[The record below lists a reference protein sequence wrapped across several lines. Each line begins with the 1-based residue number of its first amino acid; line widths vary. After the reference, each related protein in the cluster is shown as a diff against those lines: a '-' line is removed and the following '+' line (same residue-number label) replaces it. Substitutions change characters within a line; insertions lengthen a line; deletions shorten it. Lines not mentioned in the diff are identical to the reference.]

1 MKIIKF
7 VVTSNN
13 NLYNMKNFVKIFFVL
28 ALAFLTTQSWAQD
41 KNNPWQFSFGVSA
54 LNFNG
59 TNYPSDKPTLDLGS
73 SLFNEYFNV
82 DEHWNVQ
89 SSLSTVTLSRYAD
102 NGYSIGLR
110 ASINKFTKLGDS
122 PRITPKTMLS
132 ADFMIKKTMSGLS
145 FCNLEP
151 YLEAGMGQS
160 FVGNNNDFHLNGGA
174 GVSYAISDKVNLQ
187 FNTIYRY
194 NFKNDGFVNYAPNII
209 PHFQHN
215 LSVAINFGGK
225 DTDRDGIYDRH
236 DDCPNVAGL
245 PEFNGCPDDDGD
257 GIENSKDAC
266 PNAPGLLEFNGCPD
280 SDGDGI
286 ADPNDACPNV
296 AGLAKFNGCPD
307 SDGDGIED
315 AKDACPD
322 KAGPRMYNGCPDSDG
337 DGLAD
342 PNDKCPN
349 EAGPADNAGCPN
361 PTAEAIEKLNELGA
375 VVQFEFNK
383 SNLRD
388 DAVELLLSVYDIM
401 SKYGNTNFSI
411 EGHTDSSGPK
421 AFNKKLSLERAEKV
435 KSHLVSKG
443 VEADRLSTEGFGED
457 NPKESNNSRKGR
469 IANRRV
475 EFKVVD

>member
-1 MKIIKF
+1 
-7 VVTSNN
+7 
-13 NLYNMKNFVKIFFVL
+13 MKNFVKIFFVFTL
-28 ALAFLTTQSWAQD
+28 ALFTTQSWTQD

-59 TNYPSDKPTLDLGS
+59 TNYTSPSASIDLGP

-82 DEHWNVQ
+82 TDHWNVQ
-89 SSLSTVTLSRYAD
+89 SSFSTVTLTRYAE
-102 NGYSIGLR
+102 NGYSIGFR
-110 ASINKFTKLGDS
+110 ASVNKFSKLGDTS
-122 PRITPKTMLS
+122 ITPKTIITGDLVLTKTLS
-132 ADFMIKKTMSGLS
+132 ALT
-145 FCNLEP
+145 FCSLEP
-151 YLEAGMGQS
+151 YIELGAGQS
-160 FVGNNNDFHLNGGA
+160 FVGGDNDYHLNAGA
-174 GVSYAISDKVNLQ
+174 GVSYAVSDKVHLKL
-187 FNTIYRY
+187 NTIYRH
-194 NFKNDGFVNYAPNII
+194 NKKNNGIVSYVPDII

-225 DTDRDGIYDRH
+225 DTDKDGVYDRH
-236 DDCPNVAGL
+236 DDCPSVPGL

-266 PNAPGLLEFNGCPD
+266 PNAAGLLEFNGCPD

-286 ADPNDACPNV
+286 ADPNDACPDV

-315 AKDACPD
+315 GKDACPD
-322 KAGPRMYNGCPDSDG
+322 AAGPRKFNGCPDSDG
-337 DGLAD
+337 DGIAD

-349 EAGPADNAGCPN
+349 EAGPSDNAGCPN

-388 DAVELLLSVYDIM
+388 DAIELLLSVYEIM
-401 SKYGNTNFSI
+401 AKYGNTNFLI

-421 AFNKKLSLERAEKV
+421 AFNKKLSLERAENV

-443 VEADRLSTEGFGED
+443 VEGDRLSTAGFGED
-457 NPKESNNSRKGR
+457 NPKESNNTRKGR

-475 EFKVVD
+475 EFKVVE

>member
-1 MKIIKF
+1 
-7 VVTSNN
+7 
-13 NLYNMKNFVKIFFVL
+13 MKNFVKIFFVFTL
-28 ALAFLTTQSWAQD
+28 ALFTTQSWTQD

-59 TNYPSDKPTLDLGS
+59 TNYTSPSASIDLGP

-82 DEHWNVQ
+82 TDHWNVQ
-89 SSLSTVTLSRYAD
+89 SSFSTVTLTRYAE
-102 NGYSIGLR
+102 NGYSIGFR
-110 ASINKFTKLGDS
+110 ASVNKFSKLGDTS
-122 PRITPKTMLS
+122 ITPKTIITGDLVLTKTLS
-132 ADFMIKKTMSGLS
+132 ALT
-145 FCNLEP
+145 FCSLEP
-151 YLEAGMGQS
+151 YIELGAGQS
-160 FVGNNNDFHLNGGA
+160 FVGGDNDYHLNAGA
-174 GVSYAISDKVNLQ
+174 GVSYAVSDKVHLKL
-187 FNTIYRY
+187 NTIYRH
-194 NFKNDGFVNYAPNII
+194 NKKNNGIVSYVPDII

-225 DTDRDGIYDRH
+225 DTDKDGVYDRH
-236 DDCPNVAGL
+236 DDCPSVPGL

-266 PNAPGLLEFNGCPD
+266 PNAAGLLEFNGCPD

-286 ADPNDACPNV
+286 ADPNDACPDV

-315 AKDACPD
+315 GKDACPNA
-322 KAGPRMYNGCPDSDG
+322 AGPRKFNGCPDSDG
-337 DGLAD
+337 DGIAD
-342 PNDKCPN
+342 PDDKCPN
-349 EAGPADNAGCPN
+349 EAGPSDNAGCPN

-388 DAVELLLSVYDIM
+388 DAIELLLSVYEIM
-401 SKYGNTNFSI
+401 AKYGNTNFLI

-421 AFNKKLSLERAEKV
+421 AFNKKLSLERAENV

-443 VEADRLSTEGFGED
+443 VEGDRLSTAGFGED
-457 NPKESNNSRKGR
+457 NPKESNNTRKGR

-475 EFKVVD
+475 EFKVVE

>member
-1 MKIIKF
+1 
-7 VVTSNN
+7 
-13 NLYNMKNFVKIFFVL
+13 MKNFVKIFFVFTL
-28 ALAFLTTQSWAQD
+28 ALFTTQSWTQD

-59 TNYPSDKPTLDLGS
+59 TNYTSPSASIDLGP

-82 DEHWNVQ
+82 TDHWNVQ
-89 SSLSTVTLSRYAD
+89 SSFSTVTLTRYAE
-102 NGYSIGLR
+102 NGYSVGFR
-110 ASINKFTKLGDS
+110 ASVNKFSKLGDTS
-122 PRITPKTMLS
+122 ITPKTIITGDLVLTKTLS
-132 ADFMIKKTMSGLS
+132 ALTFFS
-145 FCNLEP
+145 LEP
-151 YLEAGMGQS
+151 YIELGAGQS
-160 FVGNNNDFHLNGGA
+160 FVGGDNDYHLNAGA
-174 GVSYAISDKVNLQ
+174 GVSYAVSDKVHLKL
-187 FNTIYRY
+187 NTIYRH
-194 NFKNDGFVNYAPNII
+194 NKKNNGIVSYVPDVI

-225 DTDRDGIYDRH
+225 DTDKDGVYDRH
-236 DDCPNVAGL
+236 DDCPSVPGL

-266 PNAPGLLEFNGCPD
+266 PNAAGLLEFNGCPD

-286 ADPNDACPNV
+286 ADPNDACPDV

-315 AKDACPD
+315 GKDACPD
-322 KAGPRMYNGCPDSDG
+322 AAGPRKFNGCPDSDG
-337 DGLAD
+337 DGIAD
-342 PNDKCPN
+342 PDDKCPN
-349 EAGPADNAGCPN
+349 EAGPSDNSGCPN

-388 DAVELLLSVYDIM
+388 DAIELLLSVYEIM
-401 SKYGNTNFSI
+401 AKYGNTNFLI

-421 AFNKKLSLERAEKV
+421 AFNKKLSLERAENV

-443 VEADRLSTEGFGED
+443 VEGDRLSTAGFGED
-457 NPKESNNSRKGR
+457 NPKESNNTRKGR

-475 EFKVVD
+475 EFKVVE

>member
-1 MKIIKF
+1 
-7 VVTSNN
+7 
-13 NLYNMKNFVKIFFVL
+13 MKNFVKIFFVFTL
-28 ALAFLTTQSWAQD
+28 ALFTTQSWTQD

-59 TNYPSDKPTLDLGS
+59 TNYTSPSASIDLGP

-82 DEHWNVQ
+82 TDHWNVQ
-89 SSLSTVTLSRYAD
+89 SSFSTVTLTRYAE
-102 NGYSIGLR
+102 NGYSIGFR
-110 ASINKFTKLGDS
+110 ASVNKFSKLGDTS
-122 PRITPKTMLS
+122 ITPKTIITGDLVLTKTLS
-132 ADFMIKKTMSGLS
+132 ALT
-145 FCNLEP
+145 FCSLEP
-151 YLEAGMGQS
+151 YIEVGAGQS
-160 FVGNNNDFHLNGGA
+160 FVGGDNDYHLNAGA
-174 GVSYAISDKVNLQ
+174 GVSYAVSDKVHLK
-187 FNTIYRY
+187 FNTIYRH
-194 NFKNDGFVNYAPNII
+194 NKKNNGIVSYVPDII

-225 DTDRDGIYDRH
+225 DTDKDGVYDRH
-236 DDCPNVAGL
+236 DDCPSVPGL

-266 PNAPGLLEFNGCPD
+266 PNAAGLLEFNGCPD

-286 ADPNDACPNV
+286 ADPNDACPDV

-315 AKDACPD
+315 GKDACPNA
-322 KAGPRMYNGCPDSDG
+322 AGPRKFNGCPDSDG
-337 DGLAD
+337 DGIAD
-342 PNDKCPN
+342 PDDKCPN
-349 EAGPADNAGCPN
+349 EAGPSDNSGCPN

-375 VVQFEFNK
+375 VVQFELNK

-388 DAVELLLSVYDIM
+388 DAIELLLSVYEIM
-401 SKYGNTNFSI
+401 AKYGNTNFLI

-421 AFNKKLSLERAEKV
+421 AFNKKLSLERAENV

-443 VEADRLSTEGFGED
+443 VEGDRLSTAGFGED
-457 NPKESNNSRKGR
+457 NPKESNNTRKGR

-475 EFKVVD
+475 EFKVVE

>member
-1 MKIIKF
+1 MF
-7 VVTSNN
+7 
-13 NLYNMKNFVKIFFVL
+13 
-28 ALAFLTTQSWAQD
+28 TTQSWTQD

-59 TNYPSDKPTLDLGS
+59 TNYTSPSASIDLGP

-82 DEHWNVQ
+82 TDHWNVQ
-89 SSLSTVTLSRYAD
+89 SSFSTVTLTRYAE
-102 NGYSIGLR
+102 NGYSIGFR
-110 ASINKFTKLGDS
+110 ASVNKFSKLGDTS
-122 PRITPKTMLS
+122 ITPKTIITGDLVLTKTLS
-132 ADFMIKKTMSGLS
+132 ALT
-145 FCNLEP
+145 FCSLEP
-151 YLEAGMGQS
+151 YIELGAGQS
-160 FVGNNNDFHLNGGA
+160 FVGGDNDYHLNAGA
-174 GVSYAISDKVNLQ
+174 GVSYAVSDKVHLKL
-187 FNTIYRY
+187 NTIYRH
-194 NFKNDGFVNYAPNII
+194 NKKNNGIVSYVPDVI

-225 DTDRDGIYDRH
+225 DTDKDGVYDRH
-236 DDCPNVAGL
+236 DDCPSVPGL

-266 PNAPGLLEFNGCPD
+266 PNAAGLLEFNGCPD

-286 ADPNDACPNV
+286 ADPNDACPDV

-315 AKDACPD
+315 GKDACPD
-322 KAGPRMYNGCPDSDG
+322 AAGPRKFNGCPDSDG
-337 DGLAD
+337 DGIAD
-342 PNDKCPN
+342 PDDKCPN
-349 EAGPADNAGCPN
+349 EAGPSDNSGCPN

-375 VVQFEFNK
+375 VVQFELNK

-388 DAVELLLSVYDIM
+388 DAIELLLSVYEIM
-401 SKYGNTNFSI
+401 AKYGNTNFLI

-421 AFNKKLSLERAEKV
+421 AFNKKLSLERAENV

-443 VEADRLSTEGFGED
+443 VEGDRLSTAGFGED
-457 NPKESNNSRKGR
+457 NPKESNNTRKGR

-475 EFKVVD
+475 EFKVVE

>member
-1 MKIIKF
+1 
-7 VVTSNN
+7 
-13 NLYNMKNFVKIFFVL
+13 MKNFVKIFFVFTL
-28 ALAFLTTQSWAQD
+28 ALFTTQSWTQD

-59 TNYPSDKPTLDLGS
+59 TNYTSPSGSIDLGP

-82 DEHWNVQ
+82 TDHWNVQ
-89 SSLSTVTLSRYAD
+89 SSFSTVTLTRYAE
-102 NGYSIGLR
+102 NGYSIGFR
-110 ASINKFTKLGDS
+110 ASVNKFSKLGDTS
-122 PRITPKTMLS
+122 ITPKTIITGDLVLTKTLS
-132 ADFMIKKTMSGLS
+132 ALT
-145 FCNLEP
+145 FCSLEP
-151 YLEAGMGQS
+151 YIELGAGQS
-160 FVGNNNDFHLNGGA
+160 FVGGDNDYHLNAGA
-174 GVSYAISDKVNLQ
+174 GFSYAVRDKVHLKL
-187 FNTIYRY
+187 NTIYRH
-194 NFKNDGFVNYAPNII
+194 NKKNNGIVSYVPDVI

-225 DTDRDGIYDRH
+225 DTDKDGVYDRH
-236 DDCPNVAGL
+236 DDCPSVPGL

-266 PNAPGLLEFNGCPD
+266 PNAAGLLEFNGCPD

-286 ADPNDACPNV
+286 ADPNDACPDV

-315 AKDACPD
+315 GKDACPD
-322 KAGPRMYNGCPDSDG
+322 AAGPRKFNGCPDSDG
-337 DGLAD
+337 DGIAD

-349 EAGPADNAGCPN
+349 EAGPSDNAGCPN

-388 DAVELLLSVYDIM
+388 DAIELLLSVYEIM
-401 SKYGNTNFSI
+401 AKYGNTNFLI

-421 AFNKKLSLERAEKV
+421 AFNKKLSLERAENV

-443 VEADRLSTEGFGED
+443 VEGDRLSTAGFGED
-457 NPKESNNSRKGR
+457 NPKESNNTRKGR

-475 EFKVVD
+475 EFKVVE

>member
-1 MKIIKF
+1 
-7 VVTSNN
+7 
-13 NLYNMKNFVKIFFVL
+13 MKNFVKIFFVFTL
-28 ALAFLTTQSWAQD
+28 ALFTTQSWTQD

-59 TNYPSDKPTLDLGS
+59 TNYTSPSASIDLGP

-82 DEHWNVQ
+82 TDHWNVQ
-89 SSLSTVTLSRYAD
+89 SSFSTVTLTRYAE
-102 NGYSIGLR
+102 NGYSIGFR
-110 ASINKFTKLGDS
+110 ASVNKFSKLGDTS
-122 PRITPKTMLS
+122 ITPKTMITGDLVLTKTLS
-132 ADFMIKKTMSGLS
+132 ALT
-145 FCNLEP
+145 FCSLEP
-151 YLEAGMGQS
+151 YIELGAGQS
-160 FVGNNNDFHLNGGA
+160 FVGGDNDYHLNAGA
-174 GVSYAISDKVNLQ
+174 GVSYAVSDKVHLKL
-187 FNTIYRY
+187 NTIYRH
-194 NFKNDGFVNYAPNII
+194 NKKNNGIVSYVPDVI

-225 DTDRDGIYDRH
+225 DTDKDGVYDRH
-236 DDCPNVAGL
+236 DDCPSVPGL

-266 PNAPGLLEFNGCPD
+266 PNAAGLLEFNGCPD

-286 ADPNDACPNV
+286 ADPNDACPDV

-315 AKDACPD
+315 GKDACPD
-322 KAGPRMYNGCPDSDG
+322 AAGPRKFNGCPDSDG
-337 DGLAD
+337 DGIAD

-349 EAGPADNAGCPN
+349 EAGPSDNVGCPN

-388 DAVELLLSVYDIM
+388 DAIELLLSVYEIM
-401 SKYGNTNFSI
+401 AKYGNTNFLI
-411 EGHTDSSGPK
+411 EGHTDTSGPK
-421 AFNKKLSLERAEKV
+421 AFNKKLSLERAENV

-443 VEADRLSTEGFGED
+443 VEGDRLSTAGFGED
-457 NPKESNNSRKGR
+457 NPKESNNTRKGR

-475 EFKVVD
+475 EFKVVE

>member
-1 MKIIKF
+1 
-7 VVTSNN
+7 
-13 NLYNMKNFVKIFFVL
+13 MKNFVKIFFVL
-28 ALAFLTTQSWAQD
+28 TLALFTTQSIAQD

-59 TNYPSDKPTLDLGS
+59 TNYTSPSASIDLGP

-82 DEHWNVQ
+82 TDHWNVQ
-89 SSLSTVTLSRYAD
+89 SSFSTVTLTRYAE
-102 NGYSIGLR
+102 NGYSVGFR
-110 ASINKFTKLGDS
+110 ASVNKFSKLGDTS
-122 PRITPKTMLS
+122 ITPKTIITGDLVLTKTLS
-132 ADFMIKKTMSGLS
+132 ALTFFS
-145 FCNLEP
+145 LEP
-151 YLEAGMGQS
+151 YIELGAGQS
-160 FVGNNNDFHLNGGA
+160 FVGGDNDYHLNAGA
-174 GVSYAISDKVNLQ
+174 GVSYAVSDKVHLKL
-187 FNTIYRY
+187 NTIYRH
-194 NFKNDGFVNYAPNII
+194 NKKNNGIVSYVPDII

-225 DTDRDGIYDRH
+225 DTDKDGIYDRH
-236 DDCPNVAGL
+236 DDCPSVPGL

-266 PNAPGLLEFNGCPD
+266 PNAAGLLEFNGCPD

-286 ADPNDACPNV
+286 ADPNDACPDV

-315 AKDACPD
+315 GKDACPD
-322 KAGPRMYNGCPDSDG
+322 AAGPRKFNGCPDSDG
-337 DGLAD
+337 DGIAD
-342 PNDKCPN
+342 PDDKCPN
-349 EAGPADNAGCPN
+349 EAGPSDNSGCPN

-388 DAVELLLSVYDIM
+388 DAIELLLSVYEIM
-401 SKYGNTNFSI
+401 AKYGNTNFLI

-421 AFNKKLSLERAEKV
+421 AFNKKLSLERAENV

-443 VEADRLSTEGFGED
+443 VEGDRLSTAGFGED
-457 NPKESNNSRKGR
+457 NPKESNNTRKGR

-475 EFKVVD
+475 EFKVVE

>member
-1 MKIIKF
+1 
-7 VVTSNN
+7 
-13 NLYNMKNFVKIFFVL
+13 MKNFVKIFFVFTL
-28 ALAFLTTQSWAQD
+28 ALFTTQSWTQD

-59 TNYPSDKPTLDLGS
+59 TNYTSPSASIDLGP

-82 DEHWNVQ
+82 TDHWNVQ
-89 SSLSTVTLSRYAD
+89 SSFSTVTLTRYAE
-102 NGYSIGLR
+102 NGYSIGFR
-110 ASINKFTKLGDS
+110 ASVNKFSKLGDTS
-122 PRITPKTMLS
+122 ITPKTIITGDLVLTKTLS
-132 ADFMIKKTMSGLS
+132 ALT
-145 FCNLEP
+145 FCSLEP
-151 YLEAGMGQS
+151 YIELGAGQS
-160 FVGNNNDFHLNGGA
+160 FVGGDNDYHLNAGA
-174 GVSYAISDKVNLQ
+174 GVSYAVSDKVHLK
-187 FNTIYRY
+187 FNTIYRH
-194 NFKNDGFVNYAPNII
+194 NKKNNGIVSYVPDVI

-225 DTDRDGIYDRH
+225 DTDKDGVYDRH
-236 DDCPNVAGL
+236 DDCPSVPGL

-266 PNAPGLLEFNGCPD
+266 PNAAGLLEFNGCPD

-286 ADPNDACPNV
+286 ADPNDACPDV

-315 AKDACPD
+315 GKDACPNA
-322 KAGPRMYNGCPDSDG
+322 AGPRKFNGCPDSDG
-337 DGLAD
+337 DGIAD
-342 PNDKCPN
+342 PDDKCPN
-349 EAGPADNAGCPN
+349 EAGPSDNSGCPN

-375 VVQFEFNK
+375 VVQFELNK

-388 DAVELLLSVYDIM
+388 DAIELLLSVYEIM
-401 SKYGNTNFSI
+401 AKYGNTNFLI

-421 AFNKKLSLERAEKV
+421 AFNKKLSLERAENV

-443 VEADRLSTEGFGED
+443 VEGDRLSTAGFGED
-457 NPKESNNSRKGR
+457 NPKESNNTRKGR

-475 EFKVVD
+475 EFKVVE

>member
-1 MKIIKF
+1 
-7 VVTSNN
+7 
-13 NLYNMKNFVKIFFVL
+13 MKNFVKIFFVL
-28 ALAFLTTQSWAQD
+28 TLALFTTQSIAQD

-59 TNYPSDKPTLDLGS
+59 TNYTSPSGSIDLGP

-82 DEHWNVQ
+82 TDHWNVQ
-89 SSLSTVTLSRYAD
+89 SSFSTVTLTRYAE
-102 NGYSIGLR
+102 NGYSIGFR
-110 ASINKFTKLGDS
+110 ASVNKFSKLGDTS
-122 PRITPKTMLS
+122 ITPKTIITGDLVLTKTLS
-132 ADFMIKKTMSGLS
+132 ALT
-145 FCNLEP
+145 FCSLEP
-151 YLEAGMGQS
+151 YIELGAGQS
-160 FVGNNNDFHLNGGA
+160 FVGGDNDYHLNAGA
-174 GVSYAISDKVNLQ
+174 GVSYAVSDKVHLKL
-187 FNTIYRY
+187 NTIYRH
-194 NFKNDGFVNYAPNII
+194 NKKNNGIVSYVPDVI

-225 DTDRDGIYDRH
+225 DTDKDGVYDRH
-236 DDCPNVAGL
+236 DDCPSVPGL

-266 PNAPGLLEFNGCPD
+266 PNAAGLLEFNGCPD

-286 ADPNDACPNV
+286 ADPNDACPDV

-315 AKDACPD
+315 GKDACPD
-322 KAGPRMYNGCPDSDG
+322 AAGPRKFNGCPDSDG
-337 DGLAD
+337 DGIAD
-342 PNDKCPN
+342 PDDKCPN
-349 EAGPADNAGCPN
+349 EAGPSDNSGCPN

-375 VVQFEFNK
+375 VVQFELNK

-388 DAVELLLSVYDIM
+388 DAIELLLSVYEIM
-401 SKYGNTNFSI
+401 AKYGNTNFLI

-421 AFNKKLSLERAEKV
+421 AFNKKLSLERAENV

-443 VEADRLSTEGFGED
+443 VEGDRLSTAGFGED
-457 NPKESNNSRKGR
+457 NPKESNNTRKGR

-475 EFKVVD
+475 EFKVVE

>member
-1 MKIIKF
+1 
-7 VVTSNN
+7 
-13 NLYNMKNFVKIFFVL
+13 MKNFVKIFFVF
-28 ALAFLTTQSWAQD
+28 ALVSLTTQSWAQD
-41 KNNPWQFSFGVSA
+41 KDNPWQFSFGVSA

-59 TNYPSDKPTLDLGS
+59 TNYTSPSASIDLGP

-82 DEHWNVQ
+82 TDHWNVQ
-89 SSLSTVTLSRYAD
+89 SSFSTVTLTRYAE
-102 NGYSIGLR
+102 NGYSIGFR
-110 ASINKFTKLGDS
+110 ASVNKFSKLGDTS
-122 PRITPKTMLS
+122 ITPKTIITGDLVLTKTLS
-132 ADFMIKKTMSGLS
+132 ALT
-145 FCNLEP
+145 FCSLEP
-151 YLEAGMGQS
+151 YIELGAGQS
-160 FVGNNNDFHLNGGA
+160 FVGGDNDYHLNAGA
-174 GVSYAISDKVNLQ
+174 GVSYAVSDKVHLKL
-187 FNTIYRY
+187 NTIYRH
-194 NFKNDGFVNYAPNII
+194 NKKNNGIVSYVPDVI

-225 DTDRDGIYDRH
+225 DTDKDGVYDRH
-236 DDCPNVAGL
+236 DDCPSVPGL

-266 PNAPGLLEFNGCPD
+266 PNAAGLLEFNGCPD

-286 ADPNDACPNV
+286 ADPNDACPDV

-315 AKDACPD
+315 GKDACPD
-322 KAGPRMYNGCPDSDG
+322 AAGPRKFNGCPDSDG
-337 DGLAD
+337 DGIAD
-342 PNDKCPN
+342 PDDKCPN
-349 EAGPADNAGCPN
+349 EAGPSDNAGCPN

-388 DAVELLLSVYDIM
+388 DAIELLLSVYEIM
-401 SKYGNTNFSI
+401 AKYGNTNFLI

-421 AFNKKLSLERAEKV
+421 AFNKKLSLERAENV

-443 VEADRLSTEGFGED
+443 VEGDRLSTAGFGED
-457 NPKESNNSRKGR
+457 NPKESNNTRKGR

-475 EFKVVD
+475 EFKVVE

>member
-1 MKIIKF
+1 
-7 VVTSNN
+7 
-13 NLYNMKNFVKIFFVL
+13 MKNFVKIFFVFTL
-28 ALAFLTTQSWAQD
+28 ALFTTQSWTQD

-59 TNYPSDKPTLDLGS
+59 TNYTSPSASIDLGP

-82 DEHWNVQ
+82 TDHWNVQ
-89 SSLSTVTLSRYAD
+89 SSFSTVTLTRYAE
-102 NGYSIGLR
+102 NGYSIGFR
-110 ASINKFTKLGDS
+110 ASVNKFSKLGDTS
-122 PRITPKTMLS
+122 ITPKTIITGDLVLTKTLS
-132 ADFMIKKTMSGLS
+132 ALT
-145 FCNLEP
+145 FCSLEP
-151 YLEAGMGQS
+151 YIEVGAGQS
-160 FVGNNNDFHLNGGA
+160 FVGGDNDYHLNAGA
-174 GVSYAISDKVNLQ
+174 GVSYAVSDKVHLKL
-187 FNTIYRY
+187 NTIYRH
-194 NFKNDGFVNYAPNII
+194 NKKNNGIVSYVPDII

-225 DTDRDGIYDRH
+225 DTDKDGVYDRH
-236 DDCPNVAGL
+236 DDCPSVPGL

-266 PNAPGLLEFNGCPD
+266 PNAAGLLEFNGCPD

-286 ADPNDACPNV
+286 ADPNDACPDV

-315 AKDACPD
+315 GKDACPD
-322 KAGPRMYNGCPDSDG
+322 AAGPRKFNGCPDSDG
-337 DGLAD
+337 DGIAD
-342 PNDKCPN
+342 PDDKCPN
-349 EAGPADNAGCPN
+349 EAGPSDNSGCPN

-388 DAVELLLSVYDIM
+388 DAIELLLSVYEIM
-401 SKYGNTNFSI
+401 AKYGNTNFLI

-421 AFNKKLSLERAEKV
+421 AFNKKLSLERAENV

-443 VEADRLSTEGFGED
+443 VEGDRLSTAGFGED
-457 NPKESNNSRKGR
+457 NPKESNNTRKGR

-475 EFKVVD
+475 EFKVVE

>member
-1 MKIIKF
+1 
-7 VVTSNN
+7 
-13 NLYNMKNFVKIFFVL
+13 MKNFVKIFFVL
-28 ALAFLTTQSWAQD
+28 TLALFTTQSIAQD

-59 TNYPSDKPTLDLGS
+59 TNYTSPSASIDLGP

-82 DEHWNVQ
+82 TDHWNVQ
-89 SSLSTVTLSRYAD
+89 SSFSTVTLTRYAE
-102 NGYSIGLR
+102 NGYSIGFR
-110 ASINKFTKLGDS
+110 ASVNKFSKLGDTS
-122 PRITPKTMLS
+122 ITPKTIITGDLVLTKTLS
-132 ADFMIKKTMSGLS
+132 ALT
-145 FCNLEP
+145 FCSLEP
-151 YLEAGMGQS
+151 YIELGAGQS
-160 FVGNNNDFHLNGGA
+160 FVGGDNDYHLNAGA
-174 GVSYAISDKVNLQ
+174 GVSYAVSDKVHLKL
-187 FNTIYRY
+187 NTIYRH
-194 NFKNDGFVNYAPNII
+194 NKKNNGIVSYVPDII

-225 DTDRDGIYDRH
+225 DTDKDGVYDRH
-236 DDCPNVAGL
+236 DDCPSVPGL

-266 PNAPGLLEFNGCPD
+266 PNAAGLLEFNGCPD

-286 ADPNDACPNV
+286 ADPNDACPDV

-315 AKDACPD
+315 GKDACPNA
-322 KAGPRMYNGCPDSDG
+322 AGPRKFNGCPDSDG
-337 DGLAD
+337 DGIAD
-342 PNDKCPN
+342 PDDKCPN
-349 EAGPADNAGCPN
+349 EAGPSDNSGCPN

-388 DAVELLLSVYDIM
+388 DAIELLLSVYEIM
-401 SKYGNTNFSI
+401 AKYGNTNFLI

-421 AFNKKLSLERAEKV
+421 AFNKKLSLERAENV

-443 VEADRLSTEGFGED
+443 VEGDRLSTAGFGED
-457 NPKESNNSRKGR
+457 NPKESNNTRKGR

-475 EFKVVD
+475 EFKVVE

>member
-1 MKIIKF
+1 
-7 VVTSNN
+7 
-13 NLYNMKNFVKIFFVL
+13 MKNFVKIFFVFTL
-28 ALAFLTTQSWAQD
+28 ALFTTQSWTQD

-59 TNYPSDKPTLDLGS
+59 TNYTSPSGSIDLGP

-82 DEHWNVQ
+82 TDHWNVQ
-89 SSLSTVTLSRYAD
+89 SSFSTVTLTRYAE
-102 NGYSIGLR
+102 NGYSIGFR
-110 ASINKFTKLGDS
+110 ASVNKFSKLGDTS
-122 PRITPKTMLS
+122 ITPKTIITGDLVLTKTLS
-132 ADFMIKKTMSGLS
+132 ALT
-145 FCNLEP
+145 FCSLEP
-151 YLEAGMGQS
+151 YIELGAGQS
-160 FVGNNNDFHLNGGA
+160 FVGGDNDYHLNAGA
-174 GVSYAISDKVNLQ
+174 GVSYAVSDKVHLKL
-187 FNTIYRY
+187 NTIYRH
-194 NFKNDGFVNYAPNII
+194 NKKNNGIVSYVPDVI

-225 DTDRDGIYDRH
+225 DTDKDGVYDRH
-236 DDCPNVAGL
+236 DDCPSVPGL

-266 PNAPGLLEFNGCPD
+266 PNAAGLLEFNGCPD

-286 ADPNDACPNV
+286 ADPNDACPDV

-315 AKDACPD
+315 GKDACPNA
-322 KAGPRMYNGCPDSDG
+322 AGPRKFNGCPDSDG
-337 DGLAD
+337 DGIAD

-349 EAGPADNAGCPN
+349 EAGPSDNSGCPN

-375 VVQFEFNK
+375 VVQFELNK

-388 DAVELLLSVYDIM
+388 DAIELLLSVYEIM
-401 SKYGNTNFSI
+401 AKYGNTNFLI

-421 AFNKKLSLERAEKV
+421 AFNKKLSLERAENV

-443 VEADRLSTEGFGED
+443 VEGDRLSTAGFGED
-457 NPKESNNSRKGR
+457 NPKESNNTRKGR

-475 EFKVVD
+475 EFKVVE

>member
-1 MKIIKF
+1 
-7 VVTSNN
+7 
-13 NLYNMKNFVKIFFVL
+13 MKNFVKIFFVFTL
-28 ALAFLTTQSWAQD
+28 ALFTTQSWTQD

-59 TNYPSDKPTLDLGS
+59 TNYTSPSASIDLGP

-82 DEHWNVQ
+82 TDHWNVQ
-89 SSLSTVTLSRYAD
+89 SSFSTVTLTRYAE
-102 NGYSIGLR
+102 NGYSIGFR
-110 ASINKFTKLGDS
+110 ASVNKFSKLGDTS
-122 PRITPKTMLS
+122 ITPKTIITGDLVLTKTLS
-132 ADFMIKKTMSGLS
+132 ALT
-145 FCNLEP
+145 FCSLEP
-151 YLEAGMGQS
+151 YIELGAGQS
-160 FVGNNNDFHLNGGA
+160 FVGGDNDYHLNAGA
-174 GVSYAISDKVNLQ
+174 GVSYAVSDKVHLKL
-187 FNTIYRY
+187 NTIYRH
-194 NFKNDGFVNYAPNII
+194 NKKNNGIVSYVPDII

-215 LSVAINFGGK
+215 LSVAVNFGGK
-225 DTDRDGIYDRH
+225 DTDKDGVYDRH
-236 DDCPNVAGL
+236 DDCPSVPGL

-266 PNAPGLLEFNGCPD
+266 PNAAGLLEFNGCPD

-286 ADPNDACPNV
+286 ADPNDACPDV

-315 AKDACPD
+315 GKDACPD
-322 KAGPRMYNGCPDSDG
+322 AAGPRKFNGCPDSDG
-337 DGLAD
+337 DGIAD
-342 PNDKCPN
+342 PDDKCPN
-349 EAGPADNAGCPN
+349 EAGPSDNSGCPN

-388 DAVELLLSVYDIM
+388 DAIELLLSVYEIM
-401 SKYGNTNFSI
+401 AKYGNTNFLI

-421 AFNKKLSLERAEKV
+421 AFNKKLSLERAENV

-443 VEADRLSTEGFGED
+443 VEGDRLSTAGFGED
-457 NPKESNNSRKGR
+457 NPKESNNTRKGR

-475 EFKVVD
+475 EFKVVE

>member
-1 MKIIKF
+1 
-7 VVTSNN
+7 
-13 NLYNMKNFVKIFFVL
+13 MKNFVKIFFVFTL
-28 ALAFLTTQSWAQD
+28 ALFTTQSWTQD

-59 TNYPSDKPTLDLGS
+59 TNYTSPSGSIDLGP

-82 DEHWNVQ
+82 TDHWNVQ
-89 SSLSTVTLSRYAD
+89 SSFSTVTLTRYAE
-102 NGYSIGLR
+102 NGYSVGFR
-110 ASINKFTKLGDS
+110 ASVNKFSKLGDTS
-122 PRITPKTMLS
+122 ITPKTIITGDLVLTKTLS
-132 ADFMIKKTMSGLS
+132 ALT
-145 FCNLEP
+145 FCSLEP
-151 YLEAGMGQS
+151 YIELGAGQS
-160 FVGNNNDFHLNGGA
+160 FVGGDNDYHLNAGA
-174 GVSYAISDKVNLQ
+174 GVSYAVSDKVNLKL
-187 FNTIYRY
+187 NTIYRH
-194 NFKNDGFVNYAPNII
+194 NKKNNGIVSYVPDVI

-225 DTDRDGIYDRH
+225 DTDKDGVYDRH
-236 DDCPNVAGL
+236 DDCPSVPGL

-266 PNAPGLLEFNGCPD
+266 PNAAGLLEFNGCPD

-286 ADPNDACPNV
+286 ADPNDACPDV

-315 AKDACPD
+315 GKDACPNA
-322 KAGPRMYNGCPDSDG
+322 AGPRKFNGCPDSDG
-337 DGLAD
+337 DGIAD
-342 PNDKCPN
+342 PDDKCPN
-349 EAGPADNAGCPN
+349 VAGPSDNSGCPN

-375 VVQFEFNK
+375 VVQFELNK

-388 DAVELLLSVYDIM
+388 DAIELLLSVYEIM
-401 SKYGNTNFSI
+401 AKYGNTNFLI

-421 AFNKKLSLERAEKV
+421 AFNKKLSLERAENV

-443 VEADRLSTEGFGED
+443 VEGDRLSTAGFGED
-457 NPKESNNSRKGR
+457 NPKESNNTRKGR

-475 EFKVVD
+475 EFKVVE

>member
-1 MKIIKF
+1 
-7 VVTSNN
+7 
-13 NLYNMKNFVKIFFVL
+13 MKNFVKIFFVFTL
-28 ALAFLTTQSWAQD
+28 ALFTTQSWTQD

-59 TNYPSDKPTLDLGS
+59 TNYTSPSGSIDLGP

-82 DEHWNVQ
+82 TDHWNVQ
-89 SSLSTVTLSRYAD
+89 SSFSTVTLTRYAE
-102 NGYSIGLR
+102 NGYSIGFR
-110 ASINKFTKLGDS
+110 ASVNKFSKLGDTS
-122 PRITPKTMLS
+122 ITPKTIITGDLVLTKTLS
-132 ADFMIKKTMSGLS
+132 ALT
-145 FCNLEP
+145 FCSLEP
-151 YLEAGMGQS
+151 YIELGAGQS
-160 FVGNNNDFHLNGGA
+160 FVGGDNDYHLNAGA
-174 GVSYAISDKVNLQ
+174 GVSYAVSDKVHLKL
-187 FNTIYRY
+187 NTIYRH
-194 NFKNDGFVNYAPNII
+194 NKKNNGIVSYVPDVI

-225 DTDRDGIYDRH
+225 DTDKDGVYDRH
-236 DDCPNVAGL
+236 DDCPSVPGL

-266 PNAPGLLEFNGCPD
+266 PNAAGLLEFNGCPD

-286 ADPNDACPNV
+286 ADPNDACPDV

-315 AKDACPD
+315 GKDACPD
-322 KAGPRMYNGCPDSDG
+322 AAGPRKFNGCPDSDG
-337 DGLAD
+337 DGIAD
-342 PNDKCPN
+342 PDDKCPN
-349 EAGPADNAGCPN
+349 EAGPSDNAGCPN

-388 DAVELLLSVYDIM
+388 DAIELLLSVYEIM
-401 SKYGNTNFSI
+401 AKYGNTNFLI

-421 AFNKKLSLERAEKV
+421 AFNKKLSLERAENV

-443 VEADRLSTEGFGED
+443 VEGDRLSTAGFGED
-457 NPKESNNSRKGR
+457 NPKESNNTRKGR

-475 EFKVVD
+475 EFKVVE

>member
-1 MKIIKF
+1 
-7 VVTSNN
+7 
-13 NLYNMKNFVKIFFVL
+13 MKNFVKIFFVFTL
-28 ALAFLTTQSWAQD
+28 ALFTTQSWTQD

-59 TNYPSDKPTLDLGS
+59 TNYTSPSASIDLGP

-82 DEHWNVQ
+82 TDHWNVQ
-89 SSLSTVTLSRYAD
+89 SSFSTVTLTRYAE
-102 NGYSIGLR
+102 NGYSIGFR
-110 ASINKFTKLGDS
+110 ASVNKFSKLGDTS
-122 PRITPKTMLS
+122 ITPKTMITGDLVLTKTLS
-132 ADFMIKKTMSGLS
+132 ALT
-145 FCNLEP
+145 FCSLEP
-151 YLEAGMGQS
+151 YIELGAGQS
-160 FVGNNNDFHLNGGA
+160 FVGGDNDYHLNAGA
-174 GVSYAISDKVNLQ
+174 GVSYAVSDKVHLKL
-187 FNTIYRY
+187 NTIYRH
-194 NFKNDGFVNYAPNII
+194 NKKNNGIVSYVPDVI

-225 DTDRDGIYDRH
+225 DTDKDGIYDRH
-236 DDCPNVAGL
+236 DDCPSVPGL

-266 PNAPGLLEFNGCPD
+266 PNAAGLLEFNGCPD

-286 ADPNDACPNV
+286 ADPNDACPDV

-315 AKDACPD
+315 GKDACPD
-322 KAGPRMYNGCPDSDG
+322 AAGPRKFNGCPDSDG
-337 DGLAD
+337 DGIAD

-349 EAGPADNAGCPN
+349 EAGPSDNAGCPN

-388 DAVELLLSVYDIM
+388 DAIELLLSVYEIM
-401 SKYGNTNFSI
+401 AKYGNTNFLI

-421 AFNKKLSLERAEKV
+421 AFNKKLSLERAENV

-443 VEADRLSTEGFGED
+443 VEGDRLSTAGFGED
-457 NPKESNNSRKGR
+457 NPKESNNTRKGR

-475 EFKVVD
+475 EFKVVE

>member
-1 MKIIKF
+1 
-7 VVTSNN
+7 
-13 NLYNMKNFVKIFFVL
+13 MKNFVKIFFVL
-28 ALAFLTTQSWAQD
+28 TLALFTTQSIAQD

-59 TNYPSDKPTLDLGS
+59 TNYTSPSASIDLGP

-82 DEHWNVQ
+82 TDHWNVQ
-89 SSLSTVTLSRYAD
+89 SSFSTVTLTRYAE
-102 NGYSIGLR
+102 NGYSIGFR
-110 ASINKFTKLGDS
+110 ASVNKFSKLGDTS
-122 PRITPKTMLS
+122 ITPKTIITGDLVLTKTLS
-132 ADFMIKKTMSGLS
+132 ALTFFS
-145 FCNLEP
+145 LEP
-151 YLEAGMGQS
+151 YIELGAGQS
-160 FVGNNNDFHLNGGA
+160 FVGGDNDYHLNAGA
-174 GVSYAISDKVNLQ
+174 GVSYAVSDKVHLKL
-187 FNTIYRY
+187 NTIYRH
-194 NFKNDGFVNYAPNII
+194 NKKNNGIVSYVPDVI

-225 DTDRDGIYDRH
+225 DTDKDGVYDRH
-236 DDCPNVAGL
+236 DDCPSVPGL

-266 PNAPGLLEFNGCPD
+266 PNAAGLLEFNGCPD

-286 ADPNDACPNV
+286 ADPNDACPDV

-315 AKDACPD
+315 GKDACPD
-322 KAGPRMYNGCPDSDG
+322 AAGPRKFNGCPDSDG
-337 DGLAD
+337 DGIAD
-342 PNDKCPN
+342 PDDKCPN
-349 EAGPADNAGCPN
+349 EAGPSDNSGCPN

-388 DAVELLLSVYDIM
+388 DAIELLLSVYEIM
-401 SKYGNTNFSI
+401 AKYGNTNFLI

-421 AFNKKLSLERAEKV
+421 AFNKKLSLERAENV

-443 VEADRLSTEGFGED
+443 VEGDRLSTAGFGED
-457 NPKESNNSRKGR
+457 NPKESNNTRKGR

-475 EFKVVD
+475 EFKVVE

>member
-1 MKIIKF
+1 
-7 VVTSNN
+7 
-13 NLYNMKNFVKIFFVL
+13 MKNFVKIFFVFTL
-28 ALAFLTTQSWAQD
+28 ALFTTQSWTQD

-59 TNYPSDKPTLDLGS
+59 TNYTSPSASIDLGP

-82 DEHWNVQ
+82 TDHWNVQ
-89 SSLSTVTLSRYAD
+89 SSFSTVTLTRYAE
-102 NGYSIGLR
+102 NGYSIGFR
-110 ASINKFTKLGDS
+110 ASVNKFSKLGDTS
-122 PRITPKTMLS
+122 ITPKTIITGDLVLTKTLS
-132 ADFMIKKTMSGLS
+132 ALT
-145 FCNLEP
+145 FCSLEP
-151 YLEAGMGQS
+151 YIELGAGQS
-160 FVGNNNDFHLNGGA
+160 FVGGDNDYHLNAGA
-174 GVSYAISDKVNLQ
+174 GVSYAVSDKVHLKL
-187 FNTIYRY
+187 NTIYRH
-194 NFKNDGFVNYAPNII
+194 NKKNNGIVSYVPDVI

-225 DTDRDGIYDRH
+225 DTDKDGVYDRH
-236 DDCPNVAGL
+236 DDCPSVPGL

-266 PNAPGLLEFNGCPD
+266 PNAAGLLEFNGCPD

-286 ADPNDACPNV
+286 ADPNDACPDV

-315 AKDACPD
+315 GKDACPD
-322 KAGPRMYNGCPDSDG
+322 AAGPRKFNGCPDSDG
-337 DGLAD
+337 DGIAD
-342 PNDKCPN
+342 PDDKCPN
-349 EAGPADNAGCPN
+349 EAGPSDNAGCPN

-388 DAVELLLSVYDIM
+388 DAIELLLSVYEIM
-401 SKYGNTNFSI
+401 AKYGNTNFLI

-421 AFNKKLSLERAEKV
+421 AFNKKLSLERAENV

-443 VEADRLSTEGFGED
+443 VEGDRLSTAGFGED
-457 NPKESNNSRKGR
+457 NPKESNNTRKGR

-475 EFKVVD
+475 EFLSLIHI

>member
-1 MKIIKF
+1 
-7 VVTSNN
+7 
-13 NLYNMKNFVKIFFVL
+13 MKNFVKIFFVFTL
-28 ALAFLTTQSWAQD
+28 ALFTTQSWTQD

-59 TNYPSDKPTLDLGS
+59 TNYTSPSASIDLGP

-82 DEHWNVQ
+82 TDHWNVQ
-89 SSLSTVTLSRYAD
+89 SSFSTVTLTRYAE
-102 NGYSIGLR
+102 NGYSIGFR
-110 ASINKFTKLGDS
+110 ASVNKFSKLGDTS
-122 PRITPKTMLS
+122 ITPKTIITGDLVLTKTLS
-132 ADFMIKKTMSGLS
+132 ALT

-151 YLEAGMGQS
+151 YIELGAGQS
-160 FVGNNNDFHLNGGA
+160 FVGGDNDYHLNAGA
-174 GVSYAISDKVNLQ
+174 GVSYAVSDKVHLKL
-187 FNTIYRY
+187 NTIYRH
-194 NFKNDGFVNYAPNII
+194 NKKNNGIVSYVPDVI

-225 DTDRDGIYDRH
+225 DTDKDGVYDRH
-236 DDCPNVAGL
+236 DDCPSVPGL

-266 PNAPGLLEFNGCPD
+266 PNAAGLLEFNGCPD

-286 ADPNDACPNV
+286 ADPNDACPDV

-315 AKDACPD
+315 GKDACPD
-322 KAGPRMYNGCPDSDG
+322 AAGPRKFNGCPDSDG
-337 DGLAD
+337 DGIAD

-349 EAGPADNAGCPN
+349 EAGPSDNAGCPN

-388 DAVELLLSVYDIM
+388 DAIELLLSVYEIM
-401 SKYGNTNFSI
+401 AKYGNTNFLI

-421 AFNKKLSLERAEKV
+421 AFNKKLSLERAENV

-443 VEADRLSTEGFGED
+443 VEGDRLSTAGFGED
-457 NPKESNNSRKGR
+457 NPKESNNTRKGR

-475 EFKVVD
+475 EFKVVE

>member
-1 MKIIKF
+1 
-7 VVTSNN
+7 
-13 NLYNMKNFVKIFFVL
+13 MKNFVKIFFVFTL
-28 ALAFLTTQSWAQD
+28 ALFTTQSWTQD

-59 TNYPSDKPTLDLGS
+59 TNYTSPSGSIDLGP

-82 DEHWNVQ
+82 TDHWNVQ
-89 SSLSTVTLSRYAD
+89 SSFSTVTLTRYAE
-102 NGYSIGLR
+102 NGYSIGFR
-110 ASINKFTKLGDS
+110 ASVNKFSKLGDTS
-122 PRITPKTMLS
+122 ITPKTIITGDLVLTKTLS
-132 ADFMIKKTMSGLS
+132 ALT
-145 FCNLEP
+145 FCSLEP
-151 YLEAGMGQS
+151 YIELGAGQS
-160 FVGNNNDFHLNGGA
+160 FVGGDNDYHLNAGA
-174 GVSYAISDKVNLQ
+174 GVSYAVSDKVHLKL
-187 FNTIYRY
+187 NTIYRH
-194 NFKNDGFVNYAPNII
+194 NKKNNGIVSYVPDII

-225 DTDRDGIYDRH
+225 DTDKDGVYDRH
-236 DDCPNVAGL
+236 DDCPSVPGL

-266 PNAPGLLEFNGCPD
+266 PNAAGLLEFNGCPD

-286 ADPNDACPNV
+286 ADPNDACPDV

-315 AKDACPD
+315 GKDACPNA
-322 KAGPRMYNGCPDSDG
+322 AGPRKFNGCPDSDG
-337 DGLAD
+337 DGIAD
-342 PNDKCPN
+342 PDDKCPN
-349 EAGPADNAGCPN
+349 EAGPSDNSGCPN

-375 VVQFEFNK
+375 VVQFELNK

-388 DAVELLLSVYDIM
+388 DAIELLLSVYEIM
-401 SKYGNTNFSI
+401 AKYGNTNFLI

-421 AFNKKLSLERAEKV
+421 AFNKKLSLERAENV

-443 VEADRLSTEGFGED
+443 VEGDRLSTAGFGED
-457 NPKESNNSRKGR
+457 NPKESNNTRKGR

-475 EFKVVD
+475 EFKVVE

>member
-1 MKIIKF
+1 
-7 VVTSNN
+7 
-13 NLYNMKNFVKIFFVL
+13 MKNFVKIFFVFTL
-28 ALAFLTTQSWAQD
+28 ALFTTQSWTQD

-59 TNYPSDKPTLDLGS
+59 TNYTSPSGSIDLGP

-82 DEHWNVQ
+82 TDHWNVQ
-89 SSLSTVTLSRYAD
+89 SSFSTVTLTRYAE
-102 NGYSIGLR
+102 NGYSIGFR
-110 ASINKFTKLGDS
+110 ASVNKFSKLGDTS
-122 PRITPKTMLS
+122 ITPKTIITGDLVLTKTLS
-132 ADFMIKKTMSGLS
+132 ALT
-145 FCNLEP
+145 FCSLEP
-151 YLEAGMGQS
+151 YIELGAGQS
-160 FVGNNNDFHLNGGA
+160 FVGGDNDYHLNAGA
-174 GVSYAISDKVNLQ
+174 GVSYAVSDKVHLKL
-187 FNTIYRY
+187 NTIYRH
-194 NFKNDGFVNYAPNII
+194 NKKNNGIVSYVPDVI

-225 DTDRDGIYDRH
+225 DTDKDGVYDRH
-236 DDCPNVAGL
+236 DDCPSVPGL

-266 PNAPGLLEFNGCPD
+266 PNAAGLLEFNGCPD

-286 ADPNDACPNV
+286 ADPNDACPDV

-315 AKDACPD
+315 GKDACPD
-322 KAGPRMYNGCPDSDG
+322 AAGPRKFNGCPDSDG
-337 DGLAD
+337 DGIAD
-342 PNDKCPN
+342 PDDKCPN
-349 EAGPADNAGCPN
+349 EAGPSDNAGCPN

-388 DAVELLLSVYDIM
+388 DAIELLLSVYEIM
-401 SKYGNTNFSI
+401 AKYGNTNFLI
-411 EGHTDSSGPK
+411 EGHTDTSGPK
-421 AFNKKLSLERAEKV
+421 AFNKKLSLERAENV

-443 VEADRLSTEGFGED
+443 VEGDRLSTAGFGED
-457 NPKESNNSRKGR
+457 NPKESNNTRKGR

-475 EFKVVD
+475 EFKVVE

>member
-1 MKIIKF
+1 
-7 VVTSNN
+7 
-13 NLYNMKNFVKIFFVL
+13 MKNFVKIFFVFTL
-28 ALAFLTTQSWAQD
+28 ALFTTQSWTQD

-59 TNYPSDKPTLDLGS
+59 TNYTSPSGSIDLGP

-82 DEHWNVQ
+82 TDHWNVQ
-89 SSLSTVTLSRYAD
+89 SSFSTVTLTRYAE
-102 NGYSIGLR
+102 NGYSIGFR
-110 ASINKFTKLGDS
+110 ASVNKFSKLGDTS
-122 PRITPKTMLS
+122 ITPKTIITGDLVLTKTLS
-132 ADFMIKKTMSGLS
+132 ALT
-145 FCNLEP
+145 FCSLEP
-151 YLEAGMGQS
+151 YIELGAGQS
-160 FVGNNNDFHLNGGA
+160 FVGGDNDYHLNAGA
-174 GVSYAISDKVNLQ
+174 GVSYAVSDKVHLKL
-187 FNTIYRY
+187 NTIYRH
-194 NFKNDGFVNYAPNII
+194 NKKNNGIVSYVPDVI

-225 DTDRDGIYDRH
+225 DTDKDGVYDRH
-236 DDCPNVAGL
+236 DDCPSVPGL

-266 PNAPGLLEFNGCPD
+266 PNAAGLLEFNGCPD

-286 ADPNDACPNV
+286 ADPNDACPDV

-315 AKDACPD
+315 GKDACPD
-322 KAGPRMYNGCPDSDG
+322 AAGPRKFNGCPDSDG
-337 DGLAD
+337 DGIAD
-342 PNDKCPN
+342 PDDKCPN
-349 EAGPADNAGCPN
+349 EAGPSDNSGCPN

-388 DAVELLLSVYDIM
+388 DAIELLLSVYEIM
-401 SKYGNTNFSI
+401 AKYGNTNFLI

-421 AFNKKLSLERAEKV
+421 AFNKKLSLERAENV

-443 VEADRLSTEGFGED
+443 VEGDRLSTAGFGED
-457 NPKESNNSRKGR
+457 NPKESNNTRKGR

-475 EFKVVD
+475 EFKVVE

>member
-1 MKIIKF
+1 
-7 VVTSNN
+7 
-13 NLYNMKNFVKIFFVL
+13 MKNFVKIFFVF
-28 ALAFLTTQSWAQD
+28 ALVSLTTQSWAQD
-41 KNNPWQFSFGVSA
+41 KDNPWQFSFGVSA

-59 TNYPSDKPTLDLGS
+59 TNYTSPSASIDLGP

-82 DEHWNVQ
+82 TDHWNVQ
-89 SSLSTVTLSRYAD
+89 SSFSTVTLTRYAE
-102 NGYSIGLR
+102 NGYSIGFR
-110 ASINKFTKLGDS
+110 ASVNKFSKLGDTS
-122 PRITPKTMLS
+122 ITPKTIITGDLVLTKTLS
-132 ADFMIKKTMSGLS
+132 ALT
-145 FCNLEP
+145 FCSLEP
-151 YLEAGMGQS
+151 YIELGAGQS
-160 FVGNNNDFHLNGGA
+160 FVGGDNDYHLNAGA
-174 GVSYAISDKVNLQ
+174 GVSYAVSDKVHLKL
-187 FNTIYRY
+187 NTIYRH
-194 NFKNDGFVNYAPNII
+194 NKKNNGIVSYVPDVI

-225 DTDRDGIYDRH
+225 DTDKDGVYDRH
-236 DDCPNVAGL
+236 DDCPSVPGL

-266 PNAPGLLEFNGCPD
+266 PNAAGLLEFNGCPD

-286 ADPNDACPNV
+286 ADPNDACPDV

-315 AKDACPD
+315 GKDACPD
-322 KAGPRMYNGCPDSDG
+322 AAGPRKFNGCPDSDG
-337 DGLAD
+337 DGIAD

-349 EAGPADNAGCPN
+349 EAGPSDNAGCPN

-388 DAVELLLSVYDIM
+388 DAIELLLSVYEIM
-401 SKYGNTNFSI
+401 AKYGNTNFLI

-421 AFNKKLSLERAEKV
+421 AFNKKLSLERAENV

-443 VEADRLSTEGFGED
+443 VEGDRLSTAGFGED
-457 NPKESNNSRKGR
+457 NPKESNNTRKGR

-475 EFKVVD
+475 EFKVVE

>member
-1 MKIIKF
+1 
-7 VVTSNN
+7 
-13 NLYNMKNFVKIFFVL
+13 MKNFVKIFFVFTL
-28 ALAFLTTQSWAQD
+28 ALFTTQSWTQD

-59 TNYPSDKPTLDLGS
+59 TNYTSPSGSIDLGP

-82 DEHWNVQ
+82 TDHWNVQ
-89 SSLSTVTLSRYAD
+89 SSFSTVTLTRYAE
-102 NGYSIGLR
+102 NGYSIGFR
-110 ASINKFTKLGDS
+110 ASVNKFSKLGDTS
-122 PRITPKTMLS
+122 ITPKTIITGDLVLTKTLS
-132 ADFMIKKTMSGLS
+132 ALT
-145 FCNLEP
+145 FCSLEP
-151 YLEAGMGQS
+151 YIELGAGQS
-160 FVGNNNDFHLNGGA
+160 FVGGDNDYHLNAGA
-174 GVSYAISDKVNLQ
+174 GVSYAVSDKVHLKL
-187 FNTIYRY
+187 NTIYRH
-194 NFKNDGFVNYAPNII
+194 NKKNNGIVSYVPDVI

-225 DTDRDGIYDRH
+225 DTDKDGVYDRH
-236 DDCPNVAGL
+236 DDCPSVPGL

-266 PNAPGLLEFNGCPD
+266 PNAAGLLEFNGCPD

-286 ADPNDACPNV
+286 ADPNDACPDV

-315 AKDACPD
+315 GKDACPNA
-322 KAGPRMYNGCPDSDG
+322 AGPRKFNGCPDSDG
-337 DGLAD
+337 DGIAD
-342 PNDKCPN
+342 PDDKCPN
-349 EAGPADNAGCPN
+349 EAGPSDNSGCPN

-375 VVQFEFNK
+375 VVQFELNK

-388 DAVELLLSVYDIM
+388 DAIELLLSVYEIM
-401 SKYGNTNFSI
+401 AKYGNTNFLI

-421 AFNKKLSLERAEKV
+421 AFNKKLSLERAENV

-443 VEADRLSTEGFGED
+443 VEGDRLSTAGFGED
-457 NPKESNNSRKGR
+457 NPKESNNTRKGR

-475 EFKVVD
+475 EFKVVE

>member
-1 MKIIKF
+1 
-7 VVTSNN
+7 
-13 NLYNMKNFVKIFFVL
+13 MKNFVKIFFVFTL
-28 ALAFLTTQSWAQD
+28 ALFTTQSWTQD

-59 TNYPSDKPTLDLGS
+59 TNYTSPSGSIDLGP

-82 DEHWNVQ
+82 TDHWNVQ
-89 SSLSTVTLSRYAD
+89 SSFSTVTLTRYAE
-102 NGYSIGLR
+102 NGYSIGFR
-110 ASINKFTKLGDS
+110 ASVNKFSKLGDTS
-122 PRITPKTMLS
+122 ITPKTIITGDLVLTKTLS
-132 ADFMIKKTMSGLS
+132 ALT
-145 FCNLEP
+145 FCSLEP
-151 YLEAGMGQS
+151 YIELGAGQS
-160 FVGNNNDFHLNGGA
+160 FVGGDNDYHLNAGA
-174 GVSYAISDKVNLQ
+174 GVSYAVSDKVHLKL
-187 FNTIYRY
+187 NTIYRH
-194 NFKNDGFVNYAPNII
+194 NKKNNGIVSYVPDII

-225 DTDRDGIYDRH
+225 DTDKDGVYDRH
-236 DDCPNVAGL
+236 DDCPSVPGL

-266 PNAPGLLEFNGCPD
+266 PNAAGLLEFNGCPD

-286 ADPNDACPNV
+286 ADPNDACPDV
-296 AGLAKFNGCPD
+296 AGLAKFSGCPDSDGDGIEDGKDACPDAAGPRKFNGCPD
-307 SDGDGIED
+307 SDGDGI
-315 AKDACPD
+315 
-322 KAGPRMYNGCPDSDG
+322 
-337 DGLAD
+337 AD

-349 EAGPADNAGCPN
+349 EAGPSDNAGCPN

-388 DAVELLLSVYDIM
+388 DAIELLLSVYEIM
-401 SKYGNTNFSI
+401 AKYGNTNFLI

-421 AFNKKLSLERAEKV
+421 AFNKKLSLERAENV

-443 VEADRLSTEGFGED
+443 VEGDRLSTAGFGED
-457 NPKESNNSRKGR
+457 NPKESNNTRKGR

-475 EFKVVD
+475 EFKVVE

>member
-1 MKIIKF
+1 
-7 VVTSNN
+7 
-13 NLYNMKNFVKIFFVL
+13 MKNFVKIFFVFTL
-28 ALAFLTTQSWAQD
+28 ALFTTQSWTQD

-59 TNYPSDKPTLDLGS
+59 TNYTSPSASIDLGP

-82 DEHWNVQ
+82 TDHWNVQ
-89 SSLSTVTLSRYAD
+89 SSFSTVTLTRYAE
-102 NGYSIGLR
+102 NGYSIGFR
-110 ASINKFTKLGDS
+110 ASVNKFSKLGDTS
-122 PRITPKTMLS
+122 ITPNTIITGDLVLTKTLS
-132 ADFMIKKTMSGLS
+132 ALT
-145 FCNLEP
+145 FCSLEP
-151 YLEAGMGQS
+151 YIELGAGQS
-160 FVGNNNDFHLNGGA
+160 FVGGDNDYHLNAGA
-174 GVSYAISDKVNLQ
+174 GVSYAVSDKVHLKL
-187 FNTIYRY
+187 NTIYRH
-194 NFKNDGFVNYAPNII
+194 NKKNNGIVSYVPDVI

-225 DTDRDGIYDRH
+225 DTDKDGVYDRH
-236 DDCPNVAGL
+236 DDCPSVPGL

-266 PNAPGLLEFNGCPD
+266 PNAAGLLEFNGCPD

-286 ADPNDACPNV
+286 ADPNDACPDV

-315 AKDACPD
+315 GKDACPD
-322 KAGPRMYNGCPDSDG
+322 AAGPRKFNGCPDSDG
-337 DGLAD
+337 DGIAD
-342 PNDKCPN
+342 PDDKCPN
-349 EAGPADNAGCPN
+349 EAGPSDNSGCPN

-375 VVQFEFNK
+375 VVQFELNK

-388 DAVELLLSVYDIM
+388 DAIELLLSVYEIM
-401 SKYGNTNFSI
+401 AKYGNTNFLI

-421 AFNKKLSLERAEKV
+421 AFNKKLSLERAENV

-443 VEADRLSTEGFGED
+443 VEGDRLSTAGFGED
-457 NPKESNNSRKGR
+457 NPKESNNTRKGR

-475 EFKVVD
+475 EFKVVE

>member
-1 MKIIKF
+1 
-7 VVTSNN
+7 
-13 NLYNMKNFVKIFFVL
+13 MKNFVKIFFVFTL
-28 ALAFLTTQSWAQD
+28 ALFTTQSWTQD

-59 TNYPSDKPTLDLGS
+59 TNYTSPSGSIDLGP

-82 DEHWNVQ
+82 TDHWNVQ
-89 SSLSTVTLSRYAD
+89 SSFSTVTLTRYAE
-102 NGYSIGLR
+102 NGYSIGFR
-110 ASINKFTKLGDS
+110 ASVNKFSKLGDTS
-122 PRITPKTMLS
+122 ITPKTIITGDLVLTKTLS
-132 ADFMIKKTMSGLS
+132 ALT
-145 FCNLEP
+145 FCSLEP
-151 YLEAGMGQS
+151 YIELGAGQS
-160 FVGNNNDFHLNGGA
+160 FVGGDNDYHLNAGA
-174 GVSYAISDKVNLQ
+174 GVSYAVSDKVHLKL
-187 FNTIYRY
+187 NTIYRH
-194 NFKNDGFVNYAPNII
+194 NKKNNGIVSYVPDVI

-225 DTDRDGIYDRH
+225 DTDKDGVYDRH
-236 DDCPNVAGL
+236 DDCPSVPGL

-266 PNAPGLLEFNGCPD
+266 PNAAGLLEFNGCPD

-286 ADPNDACPNV
+286 ADPNDACPDV

-315 AKDACPD
+315 GKDACPD
-322 KAGPRMYNGCPDSDG
+322 AAGPRKFNGCPDSDG
-337 DGLAD
+337 DGIAD
-342 PNDKCPN
+342 PDDKCPN
-349 EAGPADNAGCPN
+349 EAGPSDNSGCPN

-375 VVQFEFNK
+375 VVQFELNK

-388 DAVELLLSVYDIM
+388 DAIELLLSVYEIM
-401 SKYGNTNFSI
+401 AKYGNTNFLI

-421 AFNKKLSLERAEKV
+421 AFNKKLSLERAENV

-443 VEADRLSTEGFGED
+443 VEGDRLSTAGFGED
-457 NPKESNNSRKGR
+457 NPKESNNTRKGR

-475 EFKVVD
+475 EFKVVE

>member
-1 MKIIKF
+1 
-7 VVTSNN
+7 
-13 NLYNMKNFVKIFFVL
+13 MKNFVKIFFVFTL
-28 ALAFLTTQSWAQD
+28 ALFTTQSWTQD

-59 TNYPSDKPTLDLGS
+59 TNYTSPSASIDLGP

-82 DEHWNVQ
+82 TDHWNVQ
-89 SSLSTVTLSRYAD
+89 SSFSTVTLTRYAE
-102 NGYSIGLR
+102 NGYSVGFR
-110 ASINKFTKLGDS
+110 ASVNKFSKLGDTS
-122 PRITPKTMLS
+122 ITPKTIITGDLVLTKTLS
-132 ADFMIKKTMSGLS
+132 ALT
-145 FCNLEP
+145 FCSLEP
-151 YLEAGMGQS
+151 YIELGAGQS
-160 FVGNNNDFHLNGGA
+160 FVGGDNDYHLNAGA
-174 GVSYAISDKVNLQ
+174 GVSYAVSDKVHLKL
-187 FNTIYRY
+187 NTIYRH
-194 NFKNDGFVNYAPNII
+194 NKKNNGIVSYVPDVI

-225 DTDRDGIYDRH
+225 DTDKDGVYDRH
-236 DDCPNVAGL
+236 DDCPSVPGL

-266 PNAPGLLEFNGCPD
+266 PNAAGLLEFNGCPD

-286 ADPNDACPNV
+286 ADPNDACPDV

-315 AKDACPD
+315 GKDACPNA
-322 KAGPRMYNGCPDSDG
+322 AGPRKFNGCPDSDG
-337 DGLAD
+337 DGIAD
-342 PNDKCPN
+342 PDDKCPN
-349 EAGPADNAGCPN
+349 EAGPSDNSGCPN

-375 VVQFEFNK
+375 VVQFELNK

-388 DAVELLLSVYDIM
+388 DAIELLLSVYEIM
-401 SKYGNTNFSI
+401 AKYGNTNFLI

-421 AFNKKLSLERAEKV
+421 AFNKKLSLERAENV

-443 VEADRLSTEGFGED
+443 VEGERLSTAGFGED
-457 NPKESNNSRKGR
+457 NPKESNNTRKGR

-475 EFKVVD
+475 EFKVVE